1 MHDQLREIREE
12 FNAELENTKDPEMLH
27 LLEKKYLG
35 RSGKIQDLFT
45 KLPTLSPEEKK
56 EWGQKLNQAKLAM
69 QALFDEKKH
78 AFQPQA
84 GNKID
89 VTVQKKLPLIANLHP
104 LSKVMQET
112 EDIFMG
118 MGFTIWDGPE
128 VDTEYYNFEALNIPA
143 THPARDMQD
152 TFFLEKKNHVLRTQT
167 SNMQNRIMK
176 NSPLPIRALVPGRVY
191 RYEATDASHDMTF
204 HQVEGLMIDK
214 DVSIAHMRFVME
226 NFLQT
231 LFGKPVKTRLR
242 PGYFPFVEPGM
253 ELDFSCTICG
263 GSGCRVCK
271 NTGWVEFM
279 GCGMVHPNVLK
290 EGGVDPEKYSGF
302 AFGFGLTRLVM
313 MRYQIDDIRLLHSG
327 DIRFLAQFK

>member
-1 MHDQLREIREE
+1 
-12 FNAELENTKDPEMLH
+12 
-27 LLEKKYLG
+27 
-35 RSGKIQDLFT
+35 
-45 KLPTLSPEEKK
+45 
-56 EWGQKLNQAKLAM
+56 
-69 QALFDEKKH
+69 
-78 AFQPQA
+78 
-84 GNKID
+84 
-89 VTVQKKLPLIANLHP
+89 
-104 LSKVMQET
+104 
-112 EDIFMG
+112 
-118 MGFTIWDGPE
+118 
-128 VDTEYYNFEALNIPA
+128 
-143 THPARDMQD
+143 
-152 TFFLEKKNHVLRTQT
+152 
-167 SNMQNRIMK
+167 
-176 NSPLPIRALVPGRVY
+176 
-191 RYEATDASHDMTF
+191 
-204 HQVEGLMIDK
+204 MIDK